1 MERTYIIP
9 LRKEW
14 LKVPLYKRAKKAVSA
29 TRQFLVKHMKTPNV
43 KLGRH
48 LNMALW
54 TNGVRN
60 PPHKIEVH
68 VEMVK
73 DAEGDYAYAELSGKD
88 KEILKQIKVEKKE
101 GFAGKLDDIVTGAKD
116 VPQPKTLAEQKAM
129 EKKEAEKVE
138 KEKPLKKEASKPI
151 VGKDKIADAKKEV
164 QQKTAQEKIVSKDDK
179 KNTPKKE

>member
-14 LKVPLYKRAKKAVSA
+14 LKVPKHRRAKKAINA
-29 TRQFLVKHMKTPNV
+29 ARQFLQKHMSTENV

-48 LNMALW
+48 LNMAMW
-54 TNGVRN
+54 QNGMRN

-73 DAEGDYAYAELSGKD
+73 DSEGDYAYAELAGKD

-101 GFAGKLDDIVTGAKD
+101 GLAGKLDDFVTGGNKEKI
-116 VPQPKTLAEQKAM
+116 VPKTLAEQK
-129 EKKEAEKVE
+129 EAEKAEAEKIEKKHPIKKEDPKPVVGTQKSDATKE
-138 KEKPLKKEASKPI
+138 VKEKNRH
-151 VGKDKIADAKKEV
+151 
-164 QQKTAQEKIVSKDDK
+164 EKIVTQDK
-179 KNTPKKE
+179 KEHNSKKN